1 MAAQF
6 NQVILC
12 GNLGADPFY
21 KVTDSGRYF
30 TSFRLFVNRAYLTKN
45 EEGNLE
51 RKESTDAP
59 LVQCWG
65 KNAER
70 MAKYLTK
77 GRNVMIIG
85 HLETRMWDDEKIPGK
100 KNSIMVVMADDF
112 KFLDAPRRDNHFTSS
127 YEDNNKFETPKTNTE
142 DVVKDLDI

>member
-30 TSFRLFVNRAYLTKN
+30 TSFRLFVNRTYYTKGAD
-45 EEGNLE
+45 GNLE
-51 RKESTDAP
+51 RKEATDAP

-70 MAKYLTK
+70 MAKYLKK
-77 GRNVMIIG
+77 GRNVMIVG
-85 HLETRMWDDEKIPGK
+85 HIETRMWEDEANPEK
-100 KNSIMVVMADDF
+100 KNSITVVMCDDF
-112 KFLDAPRRDNHFTSS
+112 KFLDAPKKTDNSAS
-127 YEDNNKFETPKTNTE
+127 VQDEGKFEAPSDDEVIK
-142 DVVKDLDI
+142 DVNI

>member
-21 KVTDSGRYF
+21 KVYESGRYF
-30 TSFRLFVNRAYLTKN
+30 TSFRLFVNRSYYTKG
-45 EEGNLE
+45 ESGELE
-51 RKESTDAP
+51 RKEATDAP

-70 MAKYLTK
+70 MAKYLKK

-85 HLETRMWDDEKIPGK
+85 HIETRMWEDENNPEK
-100 KNSIMVVMADDF
+100 KNTITVVMADDF
-112 KFLDAPRRDNHFTSS
+112 KFLDSPKRDNPSNS
-127 YEDNNKFETPKTNTE
+127 YNSEDKLEAPVG
-142 DVVKDLDI
+142 DVIKDVDL